1 MTDTTKTST
10 AKTSTAKTSTAS
22 TSRQPVYPLPAPAD
36 NDPRF
41 TYGLL
46 FDIAQVLQ
54 RNGFPQ
60 PAGTD
65 WADLMTALGG
75 FLYRSKETS

>member
-1 MTDTTKTST
+1 MTDTTST
-10 AKTSTAKTSTAS
+10 A
-22 TSRQPVYPLPAPAD
+22 PVYPLPAPAG

-46 FDIAQVLQ
+46 FDIAEVLQ

-65 WADLMTALGG
+65 WADLMAVLGR
-75 FLYRSKETS
+75 FLYQSKETS

>member
-1 MTDTTKTST
+1 MTDTTST
-10 AKTSTAKTSTAS
+10 AQ
-22 TSRQPVYPLPAPAD
+22 QPVYPLPALAG
-36 NDPRF
+36 NDSRF

-46 FDIAQVLQ
+46 YDIAEVLQ

-65 WADLMTALGG
+65 WAHLMTALGR
-75 FLYRSKETS
+75 FLYQSKETS

>member
-1 MTDTTKTST
+1 MTETTTTTGTVSI
-10 AKTSTAKTSTAS
+10 
-22 TSRQPVYPLPAPAD
+22 SRQPVYPLPAPAG

-41 TYGLL
+41 SYRLL
-46 FDIAQVLQ
+46 FDIGEVLQ

-65 WADLMTALGG
+65 WADLMTVVGG
-75 FLYRSKETS
+75 FLYQSKEIS

>member
-1 MTDTTKTST
+1 MHVGNTTTP
-10 AKTSTAKTSTAS
+10 
-22 TSRQPVYPLPAPAD
+22 QPAYPLPRPE
-36 NDPRF
+36 NDDSRF

-46 FDIAQVLQ
+46 FDIADVLQ
-54 RNGFPQ
+54 RNGFPR

-75 FLYRSKETS
+75 FLYQE

>member
-1 MTDTTKTST
+1 MTDTTTHT
-10 AKTSTAKTSTAS
+10 PQ
-22 TSRQPVYPLPAPAD
+22 QPVYPLPAPTGD
-36 NDPRF
+36 DPRF

-46 FDIAQVLQ
+46 FDIAEVLQ

-65 WADLMTALGG
+65 WAHLMTALGR
-75 FLYRSKETS
+75 FLYQSKETS

>member
-1 MTDTTKTST
+1 MTDTTST
-10 AKTSTAKTSTAS
+10 TPSS
-22 TSRQPVYPLPAPAD
+22 TSPQRVYPLPAPAD
-36 NDPRF
+36 GDPRF
-41 TYGLL
+41 TYGRL
-46 FDIAQVLQ
+46 FDIAEVLQ

-75 FLYRSKETS
+75 FLYQSKESL

>member
-1 MTDTTKTST
+1 MTDTTTT
-10 AKTSTAKTSTAS
+10 PQ
-22 TSRQPVYPLPAPAD
+22 QPVYPLPAPAG

-46 FDIAQVLQ
+46 HDIAEVLQ

-65 WADLMTALGG
+65 WAHLMIALGR
-75 FLYRSKETS
+75 FLYQRKETS

>member
-1 MTDTTKTST
+1 MTDTTTHT
-10 AKTSTAKTSTAS
+10 P
-22 TSRQPVYPLPAPAD
+22 PVYPLPAPGG

-46 FDIAQVLQ
+46 FDIAEVLQ

-60 PAGTD
+60 PVGTD
-65 WADLMTALGG
+65 WTDLMTALGG
-75 FLYRSKETS
+75 FLYQPKESP

>member
-1 MTDTTKTST
+1 MTDTTST
-10 AKTSTAKTSTAS
+10 A
-22 TSRQPVYPLPAPAD
+22 PVYPLPAPAD

-46 FDIAQVLQ
+46 FDIATVLQ

-60 PAGTD
+60 PVGTD
-65 WADLMTALGG
+65 WADLMAVLGR
-75 FLYRSKETS
+75 FLYQPKETS